1 MDAGLGGSYARW
13 SVPALVIGG
22 FLIAGALAAALH
34 RVWLRGGRRRLN
46 P

>member
-1 MDAGLGGSYARW
+1 MNAGLGGSYAA

-22 FLIAGALAAALH
+22 FLIAAALAAALH
-34 RVWLRGGRRRLN
+34 RLWPRRGRARLN